1 MDGIHQY
8 PLMTKEEEFLAWEGM
23 QPGMLALERLEREG
37 YDSVPPEELTELEAQ
52 IETYKEIKAEFIE
65 RNLRLVVSIAKKY
78 QHMAPILDLI
88 QEGNLGLAHAVD
100 KFDASKGFKFSTYA
114 TWWIK
119 QAILREGPPQDYSR
133 SAVFPVYVQA
143 RISRIEAARMSPDLT
158 PEQRQQIEY
167 VAQEAGLAEHQ
178 VERIDAL
185 VSRFGSVSLNET
197 LDGSNA
203 TERGDLVADSYAEN
217 PEELAVAT
225 EIQEKIQAAIS
236 NRRVL
241 TSQEAEVIRLFYGI
255 GDELEHNY
263 SFGQIAEL
271 LGIDGGSVRNVAV
284 RARKKLAKYLAAQDI
299 FV

>member
-1 MDGIHQY
+1 
-8 PLMTKEEEFLAWEGM
+8 
-23 QPGMLALERLEREG
+23 
-37 YDSVPPEELTELEAQ
+37 
-52 IETYKEIKAEFIE
+52 
-65 RNLRLVVSIAKKY
+65 
-78 QHMAPILDLI
+78 
-88 QEGNLGLAHAVD
+88 
-100 KFDASKGFKFSTYA
+100 
-114 TWWIK
+114 
-119 QAILREGPPQDYSR
+119 
-133 SAVFPVYVQA
+133 
-143 RISRIEAARMSPDLT
+143 MSPDLT